1 MRMRYQTQ
9 HGIYK
14 QREQAKNLL
23 ADSSN
28 DLKII
33 IEDIREAWKTS
44 IPGKDG

>member
-1 MRMRYQTQ
+1 MRYQTQ

-33 IEDIREAWKTS
+33 IEDIREAWKIS